1 MYIVCVLK
9 IWKMKLT
16 FYKEIIVEHYQLERQ
31 TVRMEILLVL
41 IWVQTDLGSSCYQLR
56 LSTDIKVA
64 SSKKSVNKTSLSCL
78 YFIHIASLCLY
89 SLSSNCL
96 QR

>member
-1 MYIVCVLK
+1 MENEIDFFEK
-9 IWKMKLT
+9 K
-16 FYKEIIVEHYQLERQ
+16 IIVEHYQLERQ
-31 TVRMEILLVL
+31 MVQMEILLVL
-41 IWVQTDLGSSCYQLR
+41 IWVQTDLGSSCYQQ
-56 LSTDIKVA
+56 TTKVA
-64 SSKKSVNKTSLSCL
+64 SSKESVNKTSLSCL

>member
-1 MYIVCVLK
+1 MCVK

-16 FYKEIIVEHYQLERQ
+16 FFKKIIVEHYQLERQ
-31 TVRMEILLVL
+31 MVQMEILLVL
-41 IWVQTDLGSSCYQLR
+41 IWVQTDLGSSCKGYQQ
-56 LSTDIKVA
+56 TTKVA
-64 SSKKSVNKTSLSCL
+64 SSKESVNKTSLSCL